1 MNKLYKELAN
11 CIRFLSIDAVQ
22 KANSGHP
29 GMPMGMADIAQV
41 LWKKHLKY
49 NPNNPDWFDR
59 DRFVLSNGHGSML
72 LYSLLHLTG
81 FDLPMAELKAFR
93 QLGSKTPGHPECDV
107 TPGVETTTGPLG
119 QGIANAVGM
128 AMAEKILAKKF
139 NKKETDL
146 IDHYTYVF
154 CGDGCLMEGISH
166 EVCSFAGTQKLNKLI
181 MLYDDNEISI
191 DGRVEGW
198 FTDDTPGRFESYG
211 WKVIREIDGH
221 NFESIDQALKEAKKS
236 DKPTLICCKTEIGKG
251 SPNKAGSADAHGA
264 ALGDDEIVLTRENI
278 NWPHEPFFIPED
290 IYNDW
295 DHKST
300 GQNIEDQW
308 LEKLNEYAKNYPSEA
323 KEFERLVSGDLP
335 VEFESTISD
344 LIKSFETDESD
355 YASRKCSGICLDS
368 IGPVMPELIGGSAD
382 LTPSNNTQWKGAEQ
396 LSSDGTGNYLNYG
409 VREFGMS
416 AIMNGLILHGGI
428 RPYAGTFLTFLD
440 YARNAVRMSALM
452 KLPVV
457 YVYTHDSIGVGED
470 GPTHQP
476 VEHISMLRA
485 TPGIHTWRPCDGVET
500 AYAWK
505 HALAS
510 KDLPT
515 ALILSRQNL
524 PPQNRNDSGLIAK
537 GGYVLREAED
547 EDLVI
552 IATGSEVEL
561 AINSA
566 ELLQAEDIK
575 VKVVSIPCTELFD
588 SQSEEYKLQVLGTK
602 PKIAIEAGSKD
613 FWYKYLN
620 AGDEVIGLD
629 CFGESAPLKDLLEH
643 FGFTNEKVVE
653 TCKKVL
659 GK

>member
-1 MNKLYKELAN
+1 MANQQDLAN
-11 CIRFLSIDAVQ
+11 AIRALSMDAVQ
-22 KANSGHP
+22 AAKCGHP

-295 DHKST
+295 DHKSI

-308 LEKLNEYAKNYPSEA
+308 LEKLNEYAKNHASEA

-505 HALAS
+505 HALES

-602 PKIAIEAGSKD
+602 PKVAIEAGSKD

-643 FGFTNEKVVE
+643 FGFTNEKVLE

>member
-1 MNKLYKELAN
+1 MANQQDLAN
-11 CIRFLSIDAVQ
+11 AIRALSMDAVQ
-22 KANSGHP
+22 AAKCGHP

-295 DHKST
+295 DHKSI

-308 LEKLNEYAKNYPSEA
+308 LEKLNEYAKNHPSEA

-505 HALAS
+505 HALES

-602 PKIAIEAGSKD
+602 PKVAIEAGSKD

-620 AGDEVIGLD
+620 VGDEVIGLD

>member
-1 MNKLYKELAN
+1 MANQQDLAN
-11 CIRFLSIDAVQ
+11 AIRALSMDAVQ
-22 KANSGHP
+22 AAKCGHP

-49 NPNNPDWFDR
+49 NPNNPEWFDR

-139 NKKETDL
+139 NKKDIDL

-221 NFESIDQALKEAKKS
+221 NFESIDQALKEAKSS

-251 SPNKAGSADAHGA
+251 SPNMAGSADTHGA
-264 ALGDDEIVLTRENI
+264 ALGDDEIALTRENI

-290 IYNDW
+290 IYNEW
-295 DHKST
+295 DHKGI

-308 LEKLNEYAKNYPSEA
+308 LEKLKEYAKNHKSEA
-323 KEFERLVSGDLP
+323 QEFERLVTGELP

-344 LIKSFETDESD
+344 LIKKFETDETD
-355 YASRKCSGICLDS
+355 YASRKCSGICLDGL
-368 IGPVMPELIGGSAD
+368 GPVMPELIGGSAD

-396 LSSDGTGNYLNYG
+396 LSSDGTGNYINYG

-416 AIMNGLILHGGI
+416 AIMNGLVLHGGI

-485 TPGIHTWRPCDGVET
+485 TPGINTWRPCDGVET

-505 HALAS
+505 HALES

-524 PPQNRNDSGLIAK
+524 PPQSRNDSGLIDK
-537 GGYVLREAED
+537 GGYVLLEAED

-566 ELLQAEDIK
+566 ELLQAEGIK

-602 PKIAIEAGSKD
+602 PKVAIEAGSKD

-659 GK
+659 EK

>member
-1 MNKLYKELAN
+1 MANQQDLAN
-11 CIRFLSIDAVQ
+11 AIRALSMDAVQ
-22 KANSGHP
+22 AAKCGHP

-41 LWKKHLKY
+41 LWKNHLKY

-81 FDLPMAELKAFR
+81 FDLPMEELKAFR

-139 NKKETDL
+139 NKKEIAL

-166 EVCSFAGTQKLNKLI
+166 EACSLAGTQKLDKLI

-198 FTDDTPGRFESYG
+198 FTDDTPARFESYG
-211 WKVIREIDGH
+211 WTVIKDVDGH
-221 NFESIDQALKEAKKS
+221 NFESIDKALIEAKKS
-236 DKPTLICCKTEIGKG
+236 NKPTLICCKTEIGKG
-251 SPNKAGSADAHGA
+251 SPNKAGLADAHGA
-264 ALGDDEIVLTRENI
+264 ALGDDEIALTRDNI
-278 NWPHEPFFIPED
+278 NWPYEPFFIPEE
-290 IYNDW
+290 IYTEW
-295 DHKST
+295 DHKKI
-300 GQNIEDQW
+300 GQNEEDQW
-308 LEKLNEYAKNYPSEA
+308 SEKLKEYSKSYANEA
-323 KEFERLVSGDLP
+323 KELERLISGKLP
-335 VEFESTISD
+335 ENFDTTISD
-344 LIKSFETDESD
+344 LISNFEADESD
-355 YASRKCSGICLDS
+355 YASRKCSGICLDNL
-368 IGPVMPELIGGSAD
+368 GPIMPELIGGSAD
-382 LTPSNNTQWKGAEQ
+382 LSPSNNTQWKGSQQ
-396 LSSDGTGNYLNYG
+396 LSSDGAGNYLNYG

-457 YVYTHDSIGVGED
+457 YIYTHDSIGVGED

-500 AYAWK
+500 AFAWK
-505 HALAS
+505 HALES
-510 KDLPT
+510 KEIPT

-524 PPQNRNDSGLIAK
+524 PPQSRNDKGLISK
-537 GGYVLREAED
+537 GGYVLIEAEN

-552 IATGSEVEL
+552 IATGSEIEL
-561 AINSA
+561 AVNSA
-566 ELLQAEDIK
+566 ELLEAEGIK
-575 VKVVSIPCTELFD
+575 VKVVSIPCAELFD

-602 PKIAIEAGSKD
+602 PKVAIEAGSKD
-613 FWYKYLN
+613 FWYKYLTT
-620 AGDEVIGLD
+620 GDEVIGLD
-629 CFGESAPLKDLLEH
+629 CFGESAPLKDLLTH
-643 FGFTNEKVVE
+643 FGFTNSKVVE

>member
-1 MNKLYKELAN
+1 MANQQDLAN
-11 CIRFLSIDAVQ
+11 AIRALSMDAVQ
-22 KANSGHP
+22 AAKCGHP

-41 LWKKHLKY
+41 LWKNHLKY

-81 FDLPMAELKAFR
+81 FDLPMEELKAFR

-139 NKKETDL
+139 NKKEIDL

-166 EVCSFAGTQKLNKLI
+166 EACSLAGTQKLDKLI

-198 FTDDTPGRFESYG
+198 FTDDTPARFESYG
-211 WKVIREIDGH
+211 WTVIKDVDGH
-221 NFESIDQALKEAKKS
+221 NFESIDKALIEAKKS
-236 DKPTLICCKTEIGKG
+236 NKPTLICCKTEIGKG
-251 SPNKAGSADAHGA
+251 SPNKAGLADAHGA
-264 ALGDDEIVLTRENI
+264 ALGDDEIALTRDNI
-278 NWPHEPFFIPED
+278 NWPYEPFFIPEE
-290 IYNDW
+290 IYTEW
-295 DHKST
+295 DHKKI
-300 GQNIEDQW
+300 GQNEEDQW
-308 LEKLNEYAKNYPSEA
+308 SEKLKEYSKSYANEA
-323 KEFERLVSGDLP
+323 KELERLIGGELP
-335 VEFESTISD
+335 ENFDTTISD
-344 LIKSFETDESD
+344 LISNFEADESD
-355 YASRKCSGICLDS
+355 YASRKCSGICLDNL
-368 IGPVMPELIGGSAD
+368 GPIMPELIGGSAD
-382 LTPSNNTQWKGAEQ
+382 LSPSNNTQWKGSEQ
-396 LSSDGTGNYLNYG
+396 LSSDGAGNYLNYG

-457 YVYTHDSIGVGED
+457 YIYTHDSIGVGED

-500 AYAWK
+500 AFAWK
-505 HALAS
+505 HALES
-510 KDLPT
+510 KEIPT

-524 PPQNRNDSGLIAK
+524 PPQSRNDKSLISK
-537 GGYVLREAED
+537 GGYVLIEAEN

-552 IATGSEVEL
+552 IATGSEIEL
-561 AINSA
+561 AVNSA
-566 ELLQAEDIK
+566 ELLEAEGIK
-575 VKVVSIPCTELFD
+575 AKVVSIPCTELFD

-602 PKIAIEAGSKD
+602 PKVAIEAGSKD
-613 FWYKYLN
+613 FWYKYLTT
-620 AGDEVIGLD
+620 GDEVIGLD
-629 CFGESAPLKDLLEH
+629 CFGESAPLKDLLTH
-643 FGFTNEKVVE
+643 FGFTNSKVVE

>member
-1 MNKLYKELAN
+1 MANQQDLAN
-11 CIRFLSIDAVQ
+11 AIRALSMDAVQ
-22 KANSGHP
+22 AAKCGHP

-49 NPNNPDWFDR
+49 NPNNPEWFDR

-139 NKKETDL
+139 NKKDIDL

-221 NFESIDQALKEAKKS
+221 NFESIDQALKEAKS
-236 DKPTLICCKTEIGKG
+236 SNKPTLICCKTEIGKG
-251 SPNKAGSADAHGA
+251 SPNMAGSADTHGA
-264 ALGDDEIVLTRENI
+264 ALGDDEIALTRENI

-290 IYNDW
+290 IYNEW
-295 DHKST
+295 DHKGI

-308 LEKLNEYAKNYPSEA
+308 LEKLKVYAKNYKSEA
-323 KEFERLVSGDLP
+323 KEFERLVTGDLP
-335 VEFESTISD
+335 VKFESTISD
-344 LIKSFETDESD
+344 LIKKFETDETD
-355 YASRKCSGICLDS
+355 YASRKCSGICLDGL
-368 IGPVMPELIGGSAD
+368 GPVMPELIGGSAD

-396 LSSDGTGNYLNYG
+396 LSSDGTGNYINYG

-416 AIMNGLILHGGI
+416 AIMNGLVLHGGI

-485 TPGIHTWRPCDGVET
+485 TPGINTWRPCDGVET

-505 HALAS
+505 HALES

-524 PPQNRNDSGLIAK
+524 PPQSRNDSGLIDK
-537 GGYVLREAED
+537 GGYVLLEAED

-566 ELLQAEDIK
+566 ELLQAEGIK

-602 PKIAIEAGSKD
+602 PKVAIEAGSKD

-659 GK
+659 EK

>member
-1 MNKLYKELAN
+1 MANQQDLAN
-11 CIRFLSIDAVQ
+11 AIRALSMDAVQ
-22 KANSGHP
+22 AAKCGHP

-139 NKKETDL
+139 NKKEIDL

-221 NFESIDQALKEAKKS
+221 NFESIDQALKEAKNS

-295 DHKST
+295 DHKSI

-308 LEKLNEYAKNYPSEA
+308 LEKLNEYAKNHASEA

-505 HALAS
+505 HALES

-566 ELLQAEDIK
+566 ELLQAEGIK

-602 PKIAIEAGSKD
+602 PKVAIEAGSKD

>member
-1 MNKLYKELAN
+1 MANQQDLAN
-11 CIRFLSIDAVQ
+11 AIRALSMDAVQ
-22 KANSGHP
+22 AAKCGHP

-49 NPNNPDWFDR
+49 NPNNPEWFDR

-139 NKKETDL
+139 NKKDIDL

-221 NFESIDQALKEAKKS
+221 NFESIDQALKEAKSS

-251 SPNKAGSADAHGA
+251 SPNMAGSADTHGA
-264 ALGDDEIVLTRENI
+264 ALGDDEIALTRENI

-290 IYNDW
+290 IYNEW
-295 DHKST
+295 DHKGI

-308 LEKLNEYAKNYPSEA
+308 LEKLKEYAKNHKSEA
-323 KEFERLVSGDLP
+323 QEFERLVTGELP

-344 LIKSFETDESD
+344 LIKKFETDETD
-355 YASRKCSGICLDS
+355 YASRKCSGICLDGL
-368 IGPVMPELIGGSAD
+368 GPVMPELIGGSAD

-396 LSSDGTGNYLNYG
+396 LSSDGTGNYINYG

-416 AIMNGLILHGGI
+416 AIMNGLVLHGGI

-485 TPGIHTWRPCDGVET
+485 TPGINTWRPCDGVET

-505 HALAS
+505 HALES

-524 PPQNRNDSGLIAK
+524 PPQSRNDSGLIDK
-537 GGYVLREAED
+537 GGYVLLEAED

-566 ELLQAEDIK
+566 ELLQAEGIK
-575 VKVVSIPCTELFD
+575 VKVVSIPCTEIFD

-602 PKIAIEAGSKD
+602 PKVAIEAGTKD

-659 GK
+659 EK

>member
-1 MNKLYKELAN
+1 MANQQDLAN
-11 CIRFLSIDAVQ
+11 AIRALSMDAVQ
-22 KANSGHP
+22 AAKCGHP

-221 NFESIDQALKEAKKS
+221 NFESIDQALKEAKNS

-290 IYNDW
+290 IYKDW
-295 DHKST
+295 DHKSI

-308 LEKLNEYAKNYPSEA
+308 LEKLNEYAKNHASEA

-505 HALAS
+505 HALES

>member
-1 MNKLYKELAN
+1 MANQQDLAN
-11 CIRFLSIDAVQ
+11 AIRALSMDAVQ
-22 KANSGHP
+22 AAKCGHP

-93 QLGSKTPGHPECDV
+93 QLGSKTPGHPECDA

-290 IYNDW
+290 IYKDW
-295 DHKST
+295 DHKSI

-308 LEKLNEYAKNYPSEA
+308 LEKLNEYAKNHASEA

-505 HALAS
+505 HALES

-602 PKIAIEAGSKD
+602 PKVAIEAGSKD

>member
-1 MNKLYKELAN
+1 MANQQDLAN
-11 CIRFLSIDAVQ
+11 AIRALSMDAVQ
-22 KANSGHP
+22 AAKCGHP

-49 NPNNPDWFDR
+49 NPNNPEWFDR

-139 NKKETDL
+139 NKKDIDL

-221 NFESIDQALKEAKKS
+221 NFESIDQALKEAKS
-236 DKPTLICCKTEIGKG
+236 SNKPTLICCKTEIGKG
-251 SPNKAGSADAHGA
+251 SPNMAGSADTHGA
-264 ALGDDEIVLTRENI
+264 ALGDDEIALTRENI

-290 IYNDW
+290 IYNEW
-295 DHKST
+295 DHKGI

-308 LEKLNEYAKNYPSEA
+308 LEKLKEYAKNHKSEA
-323 KEFERLVSGDLP
+323 QEFERLVTGDLP

-344 LIKSFETDESD
+344 LIKKFETDETD
-355 YASRKCSGICLDS
+355 YASRKCSGICLDGL
-368 IGPVMPELIGGSAD
+368 GPVMPELIGGSAD

-396 LSSDGTGNYLNYG
+396 LSSDGTGNYINYG

-416 AIMNGLILHGGI
+416 AIMNGLLLHGGI

-485 TPGIHTWRPCDGVET
+485 TPGINTWRPCDGVET

-505 HALAS
+505 HALES

-524 PPQNRNDSGLIAK
+524 PPQSRNDSGLIDK
-537 GGYVLREAED
+537 GGYVLLEAED

-566 ELLQAEDIK
+566 ELLQAEGIK

-602 PKIAIEAGSKD
+602 PKVAIEAGSKD

-659 GK
+659 EK

>member
-1 MNKLYKELAN
+1 MANQQDLAN
-11 CIRFLSIDAVQ
+11 AIRALSMDAVQ
-22 KANSGHP
+22 AAKCGHP

-221 NFESIDQALKEAKKS
+221 NFESIDQALKEAKSS

-295 DHKST
+295 DHKSI

-308 LEKLNEYAKNYPSEA
+308 LEKLNEYAKNHPSEA

-505 HALAS
+505 HALES

>member
-1 MNKLYKELAN
+1 MANQQDLAN
-11 CIRFLSIDAVQ
+11 AIRALSMDAVQ
-22 KANSGHP
+22 AAKCGHP

-41 LWKKHLKY
+41 LWKNHLKY

-81 FDLPMAELKAFR
+81 FDLPMEELKAFR

-139 NKKETDL
+139 NKKEIDL

-166 EVCSFAGTQKLNKLI
+166 EACSLAGTQKLDKLI

-198 FTDDTPGRFESYG
+198 FTDDTPARFESYG
-211 WKVIREIDGH
+211 WTVIEDIDGH
-221 NFESIDQALKEAKKS
+221 NFESIDKALIEAKKS
-236 DKPTLICCKTEIGKG
+236 NKPTLICCKTEIGKG
-251 SPNKAGSADAHGA
+251 SPNKAGLADAHGA
-264 ALGDDEIVLTRENI
+264 ALGDDEIALTRDNI
-278 NWPHEPFFIPED
+278 NWPHEPFFIPEE
-290 IYNDW
+290 IYTEW
-295 DHKST
+295 DHKKI
-300 GQNIEDQW
+300 GQNEEDQW
-308 LEKLNEYAKNYPSEA
+308 SEKLKEYSKSYANEA
-323 KEFERLVSGDLP
+323 KELERLIGGELP
-335 VEFESTISD
+335 ENFDTTISD
-344 LIKSFETDESD
+344 LISNFEADESD
-355 YASRKCSGICLDS
+355 YASRKCSGICLDNL
-368 IGPVMPELIGGSAD
+368 GPIMPELIGGSAD
-382 LTPSNNTQWKGAEQ
+382 LSPSNNTQWKGSEQ
-396 LSSDGTGNYLNYG
+396 LSSDGAGNYLNYG

-457 YVYTHDSIGVGED
+457 YIYTHDSIGVGED

-500 AYAWK
+500 AFAWK
-505 HALAS
+505 HALES
-510 KDLPT
+510 KEIPT

-524 PPQNRNDSGLIAK
+524 PPQSRNDKGLISK
-537 GGYVLREAED
+537 GGYVLIEAEN

-552 IATGSEVEL
+552 IATGSEIEL
-561 AINSA
+561 AVNSA
-566 ELLQAEDIK
+566 ELLEAEGIK
-575 VKVVSIPCTELFD
+575 VKVVSIPCAELFD

-602 PKIAIEAGSKD
+602 PKVAIEAGSKD
-613 FWYKYLN
+613 FWYKYLTT
-620 AGDEVIGLD
+620 GDEVIGLD
-629 CFGESAPLKDLLEH
+629 CFGESAPLKDLLTH
-643 FGFTNEKVVE
+643 FGFTNSKVVE

>member
-1 MNKLYKELAN
+1 MANQQDLAN
-11 CIRFLSIDAVQ
+11 AIRALSMDAVQ
-22 KANSGHP
+22 AAKCGHP

-290 IYNDW
+290 IYKDW
-295 DHKST
+295 DHKSI

-308 LEKLNEYAKNYPSEA
+308 LEKLNEYAKNHPSEA

-505 HALAS
+505 HALES

-620 AGDEVIGLD
+620 AGDEVIGLN

>member
-1 MNKLYKELAN
+1 MANQQDLAN
-11 CIRFLSIDAVQ
+11 AIRALSMDAVQ
-22 KANSGHP
+22 AAKCGHP

-41 LWKKHLKY
+41 LWKNHLKY

-81 FDLPMAELKAFR
+81 FDLPMEELKAFR

-139 NKKETDL
+139 NKKEIAL

-166 EVCSFAGTQKLNKLI
+166 EVCSLAGTQKLDKLI

-198 FTDDTPGRFESYG
+198 FTDDTPARFESYG
-211 WKVIREIDGH
+211 WTVIKDVDGH
-221 NFESIDQALKEAKKS
+221 NFESIDKALIEAKKS
-236 DKPTLICCKTEIGKG
+236 NKPTLICCKTEIGKG
-251 SPNKAGSADAHGA
+251 SPNKAGLADAHGA
-264 ALGDDEIVLTRENI
+264 ALGDDEIALTRDNI
-278 NWPHEPFFIPED
+278 NWPYEPFFIPEE
-290 IYNDW
+290 IYTEW
-295 DHKST
+295 DHKKI
-300 GQNIEDQW
+300 GQNEEDQW
-308 LEKLNEYAKNYPSEA
+308 SEKLKEYSKSYANEA
-323 KEFERLVSGDLP
+323 KELERLISGELP
-335 VEFESTISD
+335 ENFDTTISD
-344 LIKSFETDESD
+344 LISNFEADESD
-355 YASRKCSGICLDS
+355 YASRKCSGICLDNL
-368 IGPVMPELIGGSAD
+368 GPIMPELIGGSAD
-382 LTPSNNTQWKGAEQ
+382 LSPSNNTQWKGSQQ
-396 LSSDGTGNYLNYG
+396 LSSDGAGNYLNYG

-457 YVYTHDSIGVGED
+457 YIYTHDSIGVGED

-500 AYAWK
+500 AFAWK
-505 HALAS
+505 HALES
-510 KDLPT
+510 KEIPT

-524 PPQNRNDSGLIAK
+524 PPQSRNDKGLISK
-537 GGYVLREAED
+537 GGYVLIESEN

-552 IATGSEVEL
+552 IATGSEIEL
-561 AINSA
+561 AVNSA
-566 ELLQAEDIK
+566 ELLEAEGIK
-575 VKVVSIPCTELFD
+575 VKVVSIPCAELFD

-602 PKIAIEAGSKD
+602 PKVAIEAGSKD
-613 FWYKYLN
+613 FWYKYLTT
-620 AGDEVIGLD
+620 GDEVIGLD
-629 CFGESAPLKDLLEH
+629 CFGESAPLKDLLTH
-643 FGFTNEKVVE
+643 FVFTNSKVVE

>member
-1 MNKLYKELAN
+1 MANQQDLAN
-11 CIRFLSIDAVQ
+11 AIRALSMDAVQ
-22 KANSGHP
+22 AAKCGHP

-139 NKKETDL
+139 NKKEIDL

-221 NFESIDQALKEAKKS
+221 NFESIDQALKEAKNS

-290 IYNDW
+290 IYKDW
-295 DHKST
+295 DHKSI

-308 LEKLNEYAKNYPSEA
+308 LEKLNEYAKNHASEA
-323 KEFERLVSGDLP
+323 REFERLVSGDLP

-505 HALAS
+505 HALES
-510 KDLPT
+510 KVLPT

-537 GGYVLREAED
+537 GGYVLLEAED

-566 ELLQAEDIK
+566 ELLQAEGIK

-588 SQSEEYKLQVLGTK
+588 SQSEEYKLQVLGIK
-602 PKIAIEAGSKD
+602 PKVAIEAGSKD

-620 AGDEVIGLD
+620 TGDEVIGLD

>member
-1 MNKLYKELAN
+1 MANQQDLAN
-11 CIRFLSIDAVQ
+11 AIRALSMDAVQ
-22 KANSGHP
+22 AAKCGHP

-139 NKKETDL
+139 NKKEIEI

-295 DHKST
+295 DHKSI

-308 LEKLNEYAKNYPSEA
+308 LEKLNEYAKNHASEA

-368 IGPVMPELIGGSAD
+368 LGPVMPELIGGSAD

-505 HALAS
+505 HALES

-602 PKIAIEAGSKD
+602 PKVAIEAGSKD

>member
-1 MNKLYKELAN
+1 MANQQDLAN
-11 CIRFLSIDAVQ
+11 AIRALSMDAVQ
-22 KANSGHP
+22 AAKCGHP

-139 NKKETDL
+139 NKKEIDL

-221 NFESIDQALKEAKKS
+221 NFESIDQALKEAKNS

-290 IYNDW
+290 IYKDW
-295 DHKST
+295 DHKSI

-308 LEKLNEYAKNYPSEA
+308 LEKLNEYTKNHASEA

-505 HALAS
+505 HALES

-602 PKIAIEAGSKD
+602 PKVAIEAGSKD

>member
-1 MNKLYKELAN
+1 MANQQDLAN
-11 CIRFLSIDAVQ
+11 AIRALSMDAVQ
-22 KANSGHP
+22 AAKCGHP

-139 NKKETDL
+139 NKKEIEL

-295 DHKST
+295 DHKSI

-505 HALAS
+505 HALES

>member
-1 MNKLYKELAN
+1 MANQQDLAN
-11 CIRFLSIDAVQ
+11 AIRALSMDAVQ
-22 KANSGHP
+22 AAKCGHP

-41 LWKKHLKY
+41 LWKNHLKY

-81 FDLPMAELKAFR
+81 FDLPMEELKAFR

-139 NKKETDL
+139 NKKEIAL

-166 EVCSFAGTQKLNKLI
+166 EACSLAGTQKLDKLI

-198 FTDDTPGRFESYG
+198 FTDDTPARFESYG
-211 WKVIREIDGH
+211 WTVIKDVDGH
-221 NFESIDQALKEAKKS
+221 NFERIDKALIEAKKS
-236 DKPTLICCKTEIGKG
+236 NKPTLICCKTEIGKG
-251 SPNKAGSADAHGA
+251 SPNKAGLADAHGA
-264 ALGDDEIVLTRENI
+264 ALGDDEIALTRDNI
-278 NWPHEPFFIPED
+278 NWPHEPFFIPEE
-290 IYNDW
+290 IYTEW
-295 DHKST
+295 DHKKI
-300 GQNIEDQW
+300 GQNEEDQW
-308 LEKLNEYAKNYPSEA
+308 SEKLKEYSKSYANEA
-323 KEFERLVSGDLP
+323 KELERMIGGELP
-335 VEFESTISD
+335 ENFDTTISD
-344 LIKSFETDESD
+344 LISNFEADESD
-355 YASRKCSGICLDS
+355 YASRKCSGICLDNL
-368 IGPVMPELIGGSAD
+368 GPIMPELIGGSAD
-382 LTPSNNTQWKGAEQ
+382 LSPSNNTQWKGSEQ
-396 LSSDGTGNYLNYG
+396 LSSDGAGNYLNYG

-457 YVYTHDSIGVGED
+457 YIYTHDSIGVGED

-500 AYAWK
+500 AFAWK
-505 HALAS
+505 HALES
-510 KDLPT
+510 KEIPT

-524 PPQNRNDSGLIAK
+524 PPQSRNDKGLISK
-537 GGYVLREAED
+537 GGYVLIEAEN

-552 IATGSEVEL
+552 IATGSEIEL
-561 AINSA
+561 AVNSA
-566 ELLQAEDIK
+566 ELLEAEGIK
-575 VKVVSIPCTELFD
+575 VKVVSIPCAELFD

-602 PKIAIEAGSKD
+602 PKVAIEAGSKD
-613 FWYKYLN
+613 FWYKYLTT
-620 AGDEVIGLD
+620 GDEVIGLD
-629 CFGESAPLKDLLEH
+629 CFGESAPLKDLLTH
-643 FGFTNEKVVE
+643 FGFTNSKVVE

>member
-1 MNKLYKELAN
+1 MANQQDLAN
-11 CIRFLSIDAVQ
+11 AIRALSMDAVQ
-22 KANSGHP
+22 AAKCGHP

-49 NPNNPDWFDR
+49 NPNNPEWFDR

-139 NKKETDL
+139 NKKDIDL

-221 NFESIDQALKEAKKS
+221 NFESIDQALKEAKS
-236 DKPTLICCKTEIGKG
+236 SNKPTLICCKTEIGKG
-251 SPNKAGSADAHGA
+251 SPNMAGSADTHGA
-264 ALGDDEIVLTRENI
+264 ALGDDEIALTRENI

-290 IYNDW
+290 IYNEW
-295 DHKST
+295 DHKGI

-308 LEKLNEYAKNYPSEA
+308 LEKLKEYAKNHKSEA
-323 KEFERLVSGDLP
+323 QEFERLVTGDLP
-335 VEFESTISD
+335 IEFESTISD
-344 LIKSFETDESD
+344 LIKKFETDETD
-355 YASRKCSGICLDS
+355 YASRKCSGICLDGL
-368 IGPVMPELIGGSAD
+368 GPVMPELIGGSAD

-396 LSSDGTGNYLNYG
+396 LSSDGTGNYINYG

-416 AIMNGLILHGGI
+416 AIMNGLVLHGGI

-485 TPGIHTWRPCDGVET
+485 TPGINTWRPCDGVET

-505 HALAS
+505 HALES

-524 PPQNRNDSGLIAK
+524 PPQSRNDSGLIDK
-537 GGYVLREAED
+537 GGYVLLEAED

-566 ELLQAEDIK
+566 ELLQAEGIK
-575 VKVVSIPCTELFD
+575 VKVVSIPCTEIFD

-602 PKIAIEAGSKD
+602 PKVAIEAGTKD

-659 GK
+659 EK

>member
-1 MNKLYKELAN
+1 MANQQDLAN
-11 CIRFLSIDAVQ
+11 AIRALSMDAVQ
-22 KANSGHP
+22 AAKCGHP

-49 NPNNPDWFDR
+49 NPNNPEWFDR

-139 NKKETDL
+139 NKKDIDL

-221 NFESIDQALKEAKKS
+221 NFESIDQALKEARS
-236 DKPTLICCKTEIGKG
+236 SNKPTLICCKTEIGKG
-251 SPNKAGSADAHGA
+251 SPNMAGSADTHGA
-264 ALGDDEIVLTRENI
+264 ALGDDEIALTRENI

-290 IYNDW
+290 IYNEW
-295 DHKST
+295 DHKGI

-308 LEKLNEYAKNYPSEA
+308 LEKLKEYAKNYKSEA
-323 KEFERLVSGDLP
+323 KEFERLVTGDLP
-335 VEFESTISD
+335 VKFESTISD
-344 LIKSFETDESD
+344 LIKKFETDETD
-355 YASRKCSGICLDS
+355 YASRKCSGICLDGL
-368 IGPVMPELIGGSAD
+368 GPVMPELIGGSAD

-396 LSSDGTGNYLNYG
+396 LSSDGTGNYINYG

-416 AIMNGLILHGGI
+416 AIMNGLVLHGGI

-485 TPGIHTWRPCDGVET
+485 TPGINTWRPCDGVET

-505 HALAS
+505 HALES

-524 PPQNRNDSGLIAK
+524 PPQSRNDSGLIDK
-537 GGYVLREAED
+537 GGYVLLEAED

-566 ELLQAEDIK
+566 ELLQAEGIK
-575 VKVVSIPCTELFD
+575 VKVVSIPCTEIFD

-602 PKIAIEAGSKD
+602 PKVAIEAGTKD

-659 GK
+659 EK

>member
-1 MNKLYKELAN
+1 MANQQDLAN
-11 CIRFLSIDAVQ
+11 AIRALSMDAVQ
-22 KANSGHP
+22 AAKCGHP

-49 NPNNPDWFDR
+49 NPNNPEWFDR

-139 NKKETDL
+139 NKKDIDL

-221 NFESIDQALKEAKKS
+221 NFESIDQALKEAKSS

-251 SPNKAGSADAHGA
+251 SPNMAGSADTHGA
-264 ALGDDEIVLTRENI
+264 ALGDDEIALTRENI

-290 IYNDW
+290 IYNEW
-295 DHKST
+295 DHKGI

-308 LEKLNEYAKNYPSEA
+308 LEKLKEYAKNHKSEA
-323 KEFERLVSGDLP
+323 QEFERLVTGDLP
-335 VEFESTISD
+335 IEFESTISD
-344 LIKSFETDESD
+344 LIKKFETDETD
-355 YASRKCSGICLDS
+355 YASRKCSGICLDGL
-368 IGPVMPELIGGSAD
+368 GPVMPELIGGSAD

-396 LSSDGTGNYLNYG
+396 LSSDGTGNYINYG

-416 AIMNGLILHGGI
+416 AIMNGLVLHGGI

-485 TPGIHTWRPCDGVET
+485 TPGINTWRPCDGVET

-505 HALAS
+505 HALES

-524 PPQNRNDSGLIAK
+524 PPQSRNDSGLIDK
-537 GGYVLREAED
+537 GGYVLLEAED

-566 ELLQAEDIK
+566 ELLQAEGIK

-602 PKIAIEAGSKD
+602 PKVAIEAGTKD

-620 AGDEVIGLD
+620 VGDEVIGLD

-659 GK
+659 EK

>member
-1 MNKLYKELAN
+1 MANQQDLAN
-11 CIRFLSIDAVQ
+11 AIRALSMDAVQ
-22 KANSGHP
+22 AAKCGHP

-290 IYNDW
+290 IYKDW
-295 DHKST
+295 DHKSI

-308 LEKLNEYAKNYPSEA
+308 LEKLNEYAKNHPSEA

-396 LSSDGTGNYLNYG
+396 LGSDGTGNYLNYG

-505 HALAS
+505 HALES
-510 KDLPT
+510 EDLPT